1 MSNPVRYKQQIGVN
15 ASLVLH
21 SVCLKGSSV
30 FIFRRDGKS
39 LERFLED
46 YFANRLKRYVKTE
59 AVPESNDGPVKVD
72 HKHCVLD
79 LN

>member
-1 MSNPVRYKQQIGVN
+1 M
-15 ASLVLH
+15 
-21 SVCLKGSSV
+21 C
-30 FIFRRDGKS
+30 IFRRDGKS

-72 HKHCVLD
+72 HKNYALD
-79 LN
+79 LDKNFLSVITDVV